1 MELWAKKYDN
11 RLNEENISNLNEM
24 ISNLFSIVID
34 NIEDDE
40 KPKKESDKNDKVVIK
55 DIRQSKEDVV
65 YNKRDERNFKPLYLP
80 KLKRVLFTPPATV
93 AWFVDGSKTTAV
105 AGHGDTYDKETGL
118 AVCMLKRVLGN
129 KEYRRI
135 MDEYCYD
142 KKELLN

>member
-1 MELWAKKYDN
+1 MELWAKKYGNVFNDN
-11 RLNEENISNLNEM
+11 DISNINKI
-24 ISNLFSIVID
+24 ISELLSVALD
-34 NIEDDE
+34 DIENNE
-40 KPKKESDKNDKVVIK
+40 KPKKKSDKNDKVVIK
-55 DIRQSKEDVV
+55 DIRRPKEAVV
-65 YNKRDERNFKPLYLP
+65 YNKKDERNFKPLYLP
-80 KLKRVLFTPPATV
+80 KLKRVLFTSPATV
-93 AWFVDGSKTTAV
+93 AWFIDGSKTTAI